1 MTTPPPTD
9 PNELWEA
16 WLAETDEQYRTP
28 QSAMAF
34 AVDRLTSHPAQGK
47 PIPPDTEE
55 ELLKSI
61 SILMEQCQRQRD
73 ALEAVLNWY
82 GNDRLIAFPG
92 KQITEALEAAAQ
104 AAPGSEPVAYVPLS
118 KAEADKGEPIWREV
132 FAAKWREKDV
142 WRGFDLKALYFH
154 PASAAPAEAAAEA
167 PQVWEQ
173 IGWLRDYDQ
182 DGEEITEIC
191 SEGDPGAYVVYR
203 GMPPSPSGQN
213 TDDKPGG
220 WKEAFS
226 LYHPDHGLNVS
237 TVQVSREQAQNL
249 IDTHPKDGKWQVVK
263 VEVRIA
269 PMRDTYAILYKP
281 GTPTLPEALA
291 KIKRLTAALTALRD
305 AVKNEPSMQGR
316 RFVGLG
322 IQVNDALGDTPPSS
336 PQSPAARGCIC
347 QDQHRRGYCTEPG
360 CESAS
365 PTQSGGGQGMTRN
378 QAITKDLMKKMGDD
392 VSRTIMRRIAIAPE
406 PHLPVAMAAAAAA
419 IGILA
424 AVLEKPSG
432 KHDPQANPAPQG
444 VLLAGLLAARCA
456 ITPNGDGIAAAYAD
470 LKTLIAHPSTDHL
483 DKRG

>member
-9 PNELWEA
+9 PNELWEV

-34 AVDRLTSHPAQGK
+34 AVDRLTSHPAQGAQNR
-47 PIPPDTEE
+47 
-55 ELLKSI
+55 SI
-61 SILMEQCQRQRD
+61 SP
-73 ALEAVLNWY
+73 EAEMA
-82 GNDRLIAFPG
+82 IARFESATAKYDDG
-92 KQITEALEAAAQ
+92 IHFEGAD
-104 AAPGSEPVAYVPLS
+104 PVADFKTVIDEVRRLS
-118 KAEADKGEPIWREV
+118 G
-132 FAAKWREKDV
+132 
-142 WRGFDLKALYFH
+142 
-154 PASAAPAEAAAEA
+154 PAEVGAEA

-203 GMPPSPSGQN
+203 GMPPSPSGQSLDGKVLGEWEAAIAEAAERINALEAELASARSGQN

-336 PQSPAARGCIC
+336 PQSPAGAADVLERIAAANLSDPATDDLTVPLAIQLAETQAENGRLKAQVSEARDALALADKMLSEHIEEFHDFDYQPHEVPPELAQLRQIEHHLMGSLIL
-347 QDQHRRGYCTEPG
+347 DEDIPRA
-360 CESAS
+360 AS
-365 PTQSGGGQGMTRN
+365 PTQSGG
-378 QAITKDLMKKMGDD
+378 A
-392 VSRTIMRRIAIAPE
+392 
-406 PHLPVAMAAAAAA
+406 
-419 IGILA
+419 
-424 AVLEKPSG
+424 
-432 KHDPQANPAPQG
+432 
-444 VLLAGLLAARCA
+444 
-456 ITPNGDGIAAAYAD
+456 DG
-470 LKTLIAHPSTDHL
+470 
-483 DKRG
+483 R